1 MKRVRLLL
9 VSVLTLSLLAGH
21 LLAQESTKGDSE
33 KGKESTK
40 AAEAAEA
47 AKPVVAV
54 FRLFGSLTETPTDDG
69 FPFST
74 EHSVSLKD
82 LLQRMKKA
90 QDDKNVKAVIVTVS
104 ELSVGFAQIEELR
117 QGIAELRSAGKDV
130 YAHADSLSMPHY
142 VLLSGATQLSVVPT
156 GDLWITGLSGESL
169 HVRKLLDMIGAKPD
183 FLTCGAYKSAA
194 ELFMRDS
201 PSRENEEMLNWL
213 LDSIY
218 ETSVKQIARGRG
230 VNPEKVRQWIDG
242 GPYSANKAHEAG
254 LIDSVQQ
261 RQEFEAGVKQ
271 RFDGQVKL
279 DSSYGKQSQPQI
291 DFSSPLGIFN
301 FYAELLGGGKRT
313 TTHKD
318 SVAIVYVEGPIVLGT
333 APPSLLDPSA
343 KVAASTPIRAAL
355 NKAAADDSIKAVVL
369 RVNSPGGSAV
379 ASEII
384 LDATKRVKAKK
395 PLVIS
400 MGNVAGSGGYY
411 VACGSDTIF
420 ADESTITGSIGV
432 VVGKLATTEMWGKV
446 GITWK
451 EFNRGAN
458 ASLLS
463 SSQTFTPEQ
472 RKKVQG
478 WMDEIYGVFK
488 GQVTTIRGDR
498 LKKPIDDL
506 AGGRVYTGRQAL
518 DYGLVDKI
526 GTLAD
531 AVKFAAKEAKID
543 KYDIR
548 VVPEPKN
555 VIEMLLEGA
564 SGQEKDEDDA
574 KASINLLMSPTS
586 KSGLWNAALPYLKGL
601 DPQRSEAVLRAF
613 QQLEILEREGVVLM
627 APEISLR

>member
-1 MKRVRLLL
+1 MKRVCLLL
-9 VSVLTLSLLAGH
+9 VWLFVMCLLVGR
-21 LLAQESTKGDSE
+21 LPAQE
-33 KGKESTK
+33 TK
-40 AAEAAEA
+40 AADSDKSKESSKSGEA
-47 AKPVVAV
+47 AKAVVAV
-54 FRLFGSLTETPTDDG
+54 FRLTGALTETPSDEG
-69 FPFST
+69 FPFSA
-74 EHSVSLKD
+74 EQSVSLKD
-82 LLQRMKKA
+82 LTARLKKA
-90 QDDKNVKAVIVTVS
+90 QEDKNVKAVVLTAS
-104 ELSVGFAQIEELR
+104 NLSIGFAQIEELR
-117 QGIAELRSAGKDV
+117 QAIVELRSAGKDV
-130 YAHADSLSMPHY
+130 YAHADSLSMPQY
-142 VLLSGATQLSVVPT
+142 VLLSGATRLSVVPT
-156 GDLWITGLSGESL
+156 GDLWVTGLSGESL

-201 PSRENEEMLNWL
+201 PSPQSEEMHNWL
-213 LDSIY
+213 MDSIY

-230 VNPEKVRQWIDG
+230 VTPEKVRGWIDG
-242 GPYSANKAHEAG
+242 GPYTAGKALELG
-254 LIDSVQQ
+254 MIDSVQQ
-261 RQEFEAGVKQ
+261 RQEFEAGIKQ
-271 RFDGQVKL
+271 RFDGNAKL
-279 DSSYGKQSQPQI
+279 DSSYGKQSHPQI

-301 FYAELLGGGKRT
+301 FYAELLGGGKRSAT
-313 TTHKD
+313 SKD
-318 SVAIVYVEGPIVLGT
+318 SVAIVYVEGPIVVGT
-333 APPSLLDPSA
+333 VPPSLLDPSA

-379 ASEII
+379 ASDII
-384 LDATKRVKAKK
+384 LDASKRVKAKK
-395 PLVIS
+395 PLVVS
-400 MGNVAGSGGYY
+400 MGDVAGSGGYY

-463 SSQTFTPEQ
+463 SSQVFTPEQ

-488 GQVTTIRGDR
+488 GHVMAIRGDR

-518 DYGLVDKI
+518 DLGLIDKI

-543 KYDIR
+543 KYEIR
-548 VVPEPKN
+548 IVPEPKN
-555 VIEMLLEGA
+555 VIEKLLEGA

-574 KASINLLMSPTS
+574 KATLGVPAALTGNSSV
-586 KSGLWNAALPYLKGL
+586 WRAALPYLQGL
-601 DPQRSEAVLRAF
+601 DPQRAEAVVRAF
-613 QQLEILEREGVVLM
+613 QQLEILNREGVVLM
-627 APEISLR
+627 TPEVEFR